1 MRIRRGFTLIE
12 VSIGVIISAIILVG
26 LMNLFSSG
34 MRGSTKGLAHQAN
47 MESASILMSQIEYD
61 LLRATE
67 IIEPAEDNKSNN
79 GSWKFYYAASAA
91 ITGKGDPVTVQY
103 NTNTGDGC
111 VRYVDMGDGKTQNT
125 VLAKGQ
131 KVDLS
136 FAHFTVNNA
145 LKKYADKKLIQKKHA
160 VWVEL
165 TVSSKYGKKIGKG
178 DKELEPFT
186 LKKLI
191 VIRSQL

>member
-34 MRGSTKGLAHQAN
+34 MKGSTKGLAHQAN
-47 MESASILMSQIEYD
+47 MESDSILMSQIEYD

-67 IIEPAEDNKSNN
+67 IIEPAEDKKSNN
-79 GSWKFYYAASAA
+79 ASWRFYYAASAV
-91 ITGKGDPVTVQY
+91 ITGKGDPVAVQY
-103 NTNTGDGC
+103 TNHGDGIT
-111 VRYVDMGDGKTQNT
+111 RYVDMGDGKTQST

-136 FAHFTVNNA
+136 FAHFTINNA

-160 VWVEL
+160 IWVEL
-165 TVSSKYGKKIGKG
+165 TVSSKYSKKVGKG
-178 DKELEPFT
+178 DKEHEPFT

-191 VIRSQL
+191 VIRSQM